1 MKPIITPLIF
11 ALTLSVTAFGQTPTP
26 TPSTKTPP
34 NADNTARNAN
44 DPKRDSATAD
54 KQPNN
59 ESDLKLVAAI
69 RKDVVAE
76 KPLSMDA
83 KNCKI
88 VVSGGSVILRGP
100 VDSDQEK
107 KTIVAIAT
115 RNAGSGKVT
124 DELEVKAP
132 KK

>member
-1 MKPIITPLIF
+1 MKHLTLTILFSF
-11 ALTLSVTAFGQTPTP
+11 ALCAGTFGQTPTP
-26 TPSTKTPP
+26 TPATKAPP

-44 DPKRDSATAD
+44 DTKPNAATAD
-54 KQPNN
+54 QQPNN
-59 ESDLKLVAAI
+59 ETDVKLVAAI

-76 KPLSMDA
+76 KGLSMDA

-88 VVSGGSVILRGP
+88 VVSGGSVIVRGP
-100 VDSDQEK
+100 VDSAQEK
-107 KTIVAIAT
+107 TTIVEIAT
-115 RNAGSGKVT
+115 RNAGKGKVT

>member
-1 MKPIITPLIF
+1 MKPIITPLILS
-11 ALTLSVTAFGQTPTP
+11 LTLAVTAFGQTPSSTP
-26 TPSTKTPP
+26 ATKTPT

-44 DPKRDSATAD
+44 DTKRDSATAD

-88 VVSGGSVILRGP
+88 IVNGGSVILRGP

-107 KTIVAIAT
+107 KTIVGIAT
-115 RNAGSGKVT
+115 RNAGGGKVT